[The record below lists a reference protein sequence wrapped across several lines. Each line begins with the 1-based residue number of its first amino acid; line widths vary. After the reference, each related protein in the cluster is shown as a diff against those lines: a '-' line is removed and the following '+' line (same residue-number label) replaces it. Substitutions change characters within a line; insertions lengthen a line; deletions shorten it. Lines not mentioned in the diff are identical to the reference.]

1 MTASPP
7 ATVACESRASQSAL
21 MWTTVLTIIEI
32 TIPALYCLA
41 RGIIDLRARRY
52 GWGLIGVFSAILLF
66 LIPIPTNV
74 IKVDLPVAGQ

>member
-1 MTASPP
+1 
-7 ATVACESRASQSAL
+7 
-21 MWTTVLTIIEI
+21 MWTTVLTIIAI

-41 RGIIDLRARRY
+41 REIIDLRARRY
-52 GWGLIGVFSAILLF
+52 GWSLIGVFSAILLF

>member
-1 MTASPP
+1 
-7 ATVACESRASQSAL
+7 
-21 MWTTVLTIIEI
+21 MWTTVPTIIAI

-74 IKVDLPVAGQ
+74 IKLDLPVAGQ

>member
-1 MTASPP
+1 
-7 ATVACESRASQSAL
+7 
-21 MWTTVLTIIEI
+21 MWTTVLTIIAI

-74 IKVDLPVAGQ
+74 IKLDLPVSGQ